1 MSEPRLT
8 SFAAGLTFAMPLSI
22 QRPGIGLPE
31 SKADTTAAPVRFFCV
46 RSMASLLWAG
56 RVGVP
61 SGTPVPVPGTPTLH
75 GSPTLI
81 GVRASGNY
89 TATQELQP

>member
-1 MSEPRLT
+1 MADARLT
-8 SFAAGLTFAMPLSI
+8 SPAAGLTFAMPLSI
-22 QRPGIGLPE
+22 QRPGIGVPA

-61 SGTPVPVPGTPTLH
+61 SGTPAPSTGTPTLH

-81 GVRASGNY
+81 GVRASGNK
-89 TATQELQP
+89 TAIEGALS

>member
-1 MSEPRLT
+1 MADARLT
-8 SFAAGLTFAMPLSI
+8 SFASRLTFAMPLSN
-22 QRPGIGLPE
+22 QRPGIGLPAVQ
-31 SKADTTAAPVRFFCV
+31 ADTTAAPVRFFCV

-61 SGTPVPVPGTPTLH
+61 SGTPVPVPGRPTLH

-81 GVRASGNY
+81 GLGVSGKSDV
-89 TATQELQP
+89 QELLP

>member
-1 MSEPRLT
+1 MADARLT
-8 SFAAGLTFAMPLSI
+8 SFASGLTFAMPLSI

-61 SGTPVPVPGTPTLH
+61 SGTPAPSTGRPTLH

-81 GVRASGNY
+81 GLGVSGNY
-89 TATQELQP
+89 TAIEGALP

>member
-1 MSEPRLT
+1 MADAFLT
-8 SFAAGLTFAMPLSI
+8 LSAAGLTFAMPLSI

-61 SGTPVPVPGTPTLH
+61 SGTPAPSTGRPTLH

-81 GVRASGNY
+81 GLGVSGNK
-89 TATQELQP
+89 TAFEGALP

>member
-1 MSEPRLT
+1 MADAFLT
-8 SFAAGLTFAMPLSI
+8 LSAAGRTFALPLSI

-61 SGTPVPVPGTPTLH
+61 SGTPAPSTGRPTLH

-81 GVRASGNY
+81 GVRESGNN

>member
-81 GVRASGNY
+81 GVRASGKSDV
-89 TATQELQP
+89 QELLP